1 MSHLQVAVVGVED
14 FWLQGNLEPPA
25 VALLQ
30 PLGSD
35 PIHCVPVDSID
46 TKELNLGRE
55 GNDSLISILNLVYEG
70 DIIRLA
76 IR

>member
-46 TKELNLGRE
+46 TKELNLE
-55 GNDSLISILNLVYEG
+55 EQELIITHHL
-70 DIIRLA
+70 
-76 IR
+76 

>member
-14 FWLQGNLEPPA
+14 FWLQDNLEPPA

-30 PLGSD
+30 PLGSN

-46 TKELNLGRE
+46 TKELNLE
-55 GNDSLISILNLVYEG
+55 EQKN
-70 DIIRLA
+70 
-76 IR
+76 